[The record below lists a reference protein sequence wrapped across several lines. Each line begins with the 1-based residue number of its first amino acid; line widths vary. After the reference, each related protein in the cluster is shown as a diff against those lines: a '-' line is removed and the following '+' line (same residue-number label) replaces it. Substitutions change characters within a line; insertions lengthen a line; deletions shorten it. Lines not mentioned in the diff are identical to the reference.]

1 MAAPDPSWKDFAGY
15 LWAVLLIPVGMVWRK
30 ADNAA
35 SREELT
41 AAVTEMKDAFE
52 THRKEDRES
61 FHKVFANAEQDRK
74 ENRDGI
80 AAILRE
86 MRDSENRLRDKIDAK

>member
-1 MAAPDPSWKDFAGY
+1 
-15 LWAVLLIPVGMVWRK
+15 MVWRK

-61 FHKVFANAEQDRK
+61 FRQIFASAEQDRK
-74 ENRDGI
+74 ETRNGVQEI
-80 AAILRE
+80 IRE
-86 MRDSENRLRDKIDAK
+86 MRDAENRLRDKIDAK